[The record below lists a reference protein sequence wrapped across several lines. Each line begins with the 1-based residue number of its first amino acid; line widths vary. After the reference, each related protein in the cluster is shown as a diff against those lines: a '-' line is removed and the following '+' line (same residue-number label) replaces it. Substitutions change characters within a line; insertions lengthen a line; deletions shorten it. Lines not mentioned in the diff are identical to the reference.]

1 MNISY
6 PNWLRM
12 GLLFLTLAVL
22 IGLGFANYQFSL
34 LSPGGNDF
42 LARWVGAHYWVVKG
56 VNPYDPQVSLAAQEM
71 IYGRL
76 ADPDKGEDI
85 AHFVYPL
92 PAMIFFAPFGLLPY
106 PIARAVWMTLLE
118 ISLPLLVLIGVE
130 LARWKPSRKLLAFL
144 MIFSVVWYH
153 GFRSV
158 IVGQFAVIE
167 ALLMAAVLLS
177 IQRRQ
182 DSLAGVL
189 LALSIS
195 KPQMS
200 VLLIPFVLL
209 WAARSRRWELIMWTL
224 GAMTTL
230 VVVSLALINDWPL
243 LWLRQLVEYSDYTF
257 NPTPV
262 SILAG
267 FIPVASRALT
277 YGLTT
282 LLLVYLLWEWVQAM
296 GKGDRWFQWTSA
308 LTIVLTNLIPLRTAT
323 THYVVLLPA
332 LCLIFCAW
340 DERWGKKGIVLII
353 FSLSVILIGLWALF
367 MISVEGAIE
376 NEIMY
381 LPLPILSLLGL
392 WWSRWWIVRVS
403 SLRI

>member
-1 MNISY
+1 
-6 PNWLRM
+6 M

-76 ADPDKGEDI
+76 ADPAKGEDI

-118 ISLPLLVLIGVE
+118 ISLPLLILIGVE
-130 LARWKPSRKLLAFL
+130 LTRWKPSRKLLAFL

-182 DSLAGVL
+182 DSLAGIL
-189 LALSIS
+189 LALSIA

-267 FIPVASRALT
+267 VIPVASRALT

-367 MISVEGAIE
+367 MISVEGDME

>member
-1 MNISY
+1 
-6 PNWLRM
+6 M

-92 PAMIFFAPFGLLPY
+92 TAMIFFAPFGLLPY

-182 DSLAGVL
+182 DSLAGIL
-189 LALSIS
+189 LALSIA

-267 FIPVASRALT
+267 VIPVASRALT

>member
-1 MNISY
+1 
-6 PNWLRM
+6 M

-76 ADPDKGEDI
+76 ADPAKGEDI

-243 LWLRQLVEYSDYTF
+243 LWLRQLIEYSDYTF

-267 FIPVASRALT
+267 VIPVASRALT

>member
-1 MNISY
+1 
-6 PNWLRM
+6 M

-22 IGLGFANYQFSL
+22 IGLGFANYQFALS
-34 LSPGGNDF
+34 SPGGNDF

-92 PAMIFFAPFGLLPY
+92 TAMIFFAPFGLLPY

-182 DSLAGVL
+182 DSLAGIL
-189 LALSIS
+189 LALSIA

-224 GAMTTL
+224 GTMTTL

>member
-1 MNISY
+1 
-6 PNWLRM
+6 M
-12 GLLFLTLAVL
+12 GLLFLTLAML
-22 IGLGFANYQFSL
+22 IGLGFANYRFVL

-76 ADPDKGEDI
+76 ADPAKGEDI

-177 IQRRQ
+177 IQRQQ

-209 WAARSRRWELIMWTL
+209 WAARSRRWELILWTL
-224 GAMTTL
+224 GTMTTL

-243 LWLRQLVEYSDYTF
+243 LWLRQLIEYSNYTF

-267 FIPVASRALT
+267 FIPAASRALT

-282 LLLVYLLWEWVQAM
+282 LLLMYLLWEWVQAT

-332 LCLIFCAW
+332 LCLIFGAW
-340 DERWGKKGIVLII
+340 DERWGKKGTGLII
-353 FSLSVILIGLWALF
+353 FSLSVVLIGLWALF
-367 MISVEGAIE
+367 MISVKGDIE

-392 WWSRWWIVRVS
+392 WWSRWWIVRGS

>member
-1 MNISY
+1 
-6 PNWLRM
+6 M

-22 IGLGFANYQFSL
+22 IGLGFANYQFALS
-34 LSPGGNDF
+34 SPGGNDF

-76 ADPDKGEDI
+76 ADPAKGEDI

-118 ISLPLLVLIGVE
+118 ISLPLLILIGVE
-130 LARWKPSRKLLAFL
+130 LTRWKPSRKLLAFL

-182 DSLAGVL
+182 DSLAGIL
-189 LALSIS
+189 LALSIA

-267 FIPVASRALT
+267 VIPVASRALT

-340 DERWGKKGIVLII
+340 DERWGKKGTLLII

-367 MISVEGAIE
+367 MISVEGDME

-392 WWSRWWIVRVS
+392 WWSRWWIVRGS